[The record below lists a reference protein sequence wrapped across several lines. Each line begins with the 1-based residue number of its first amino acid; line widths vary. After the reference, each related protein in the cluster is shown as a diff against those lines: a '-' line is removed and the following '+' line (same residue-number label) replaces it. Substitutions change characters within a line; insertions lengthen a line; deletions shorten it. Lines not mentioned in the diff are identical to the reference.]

1 MPGIDRRTLTLAA
14 LSLASGGALSSRAA
28 WAQEFPVRP
37 IHIFVGQPAG
47 SGPDVICRY
56 FAEEVG
62 KLSGQPMIVENK
74 GGAGGNLATQAV
86 ASARGDGHA
95 LLFSTSNSLTG
106 NFFLFRDVG
115 FKLEDFA
122 PIASVAQAG
131 IALAVKGDSPVRS
144 VAELTALLKQKEG
157 KARYGAPTSTAL
169 AAAELYLD
177 LTGTT
182 AIRVPYRSAPQ
193 ALTDL
198 TGGEI
203 DFFFIDAVTGLGP
216 ARRGQIRLLGV
227 TARNRLEAAPD
238 LPTMHEAGVT
248 NYELGAWF
256 GIFAPAGTPAPVR
269 EKLTKWFV
277 EVAQRPATKE
287 FLLRAGVEPLPGDP
301 AALMQI
307 VAAHT
312 ETYRRLAAAGK
323 IKPQD

>member
-1 MPGIDRRTLTLAA
+1 M
-14 LSLASGGALSSRAA
+14 
-28 WAQEFPVRP
+28 RP

-47 SGPDVICRY
+47 SGSDVICRY

-86 ASARGDGHA
+86 ASARGDGHT

-131 IALAVKGDSPVRS
+131 IALAVKGDSEVHT
-144 VAELTALLKQKEG
+144 VAELTASLKQKNG

-169 AAAELYLD
+169 TAAELYLD
-177 LTGTT
+177 LTKTS
-182 AIRVPYRSAPQ
+182 AIRVPYRSGPQ

-227 TARNRLEAAPD
+227 TARNRLEAAPN

-256 GIFAPAGTPAPVR
+256 GIFAPAGTPVSVR
-269 EKLTKWFV
+269 EKLMKWFV

-287 FLLRAGVEPLPGDP
+287 FLLRAGVEPLPGNPD
-301 AALMQI
+301 ALMKI

-312 ETYRRLAAAGK
+312 ETYRHLAAAGK